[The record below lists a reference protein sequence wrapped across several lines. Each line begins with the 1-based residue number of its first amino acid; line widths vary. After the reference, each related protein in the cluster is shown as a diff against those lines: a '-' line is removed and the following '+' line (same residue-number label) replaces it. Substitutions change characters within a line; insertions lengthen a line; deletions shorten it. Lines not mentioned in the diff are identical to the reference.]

1 MLNKT
6 ILSTDCGNQY
16 RRKEVAMK
24 HNRLLS
30 LVLASVMSIGIFPAT
45 PAFAADA
52 RSDVELTI
60 QVDDTTKITATIPQE
75 YVSVVSEQDLLDI
88 ALDEGLQNGEH
99 INIHHVEV
107 AEDVPQVVPQFIIV
121 VNSYPTTLTKVGSVW
136 GAQSYFVIS
145 VAKGQTTTLSK
156 EFSKTLTAAVSGS
169 PYSITAELQASV
181 TASYSVT
188 YEFSEPP
195 ESSPFNSREY
205 RVRFYAQTYNYSQ
218 DHYMSGLYIGTRT
231 GTVDKPTRWAS
242 YSIDSIQ

>member
-1 MLNKT
+1 
-6 ILSTDCGNQY
+6 
-16 RRKEVAMK
+16 
-24 HNRLLS
+24 NRLLS

-121 VNSYPTTLTKVGSVW
+121 VNSYPTTLT
-136 GAQSYFVIS
+136 
-145 VAKGQTTTLSK
+145 
-156 EFSKTLTAAVSGS
+156 
-169 PYSITAELQASV
+169 
-181 TASYSVT
+181 
-188 YEFSEPP
+188 
-195 ESSPFNSREY
+195 
-205 RVRFYAQTYNYSQ
+205 
-218 DHYMSGLYIGTRT
+218 
-231 GTVDKPTRWAS
+231 
-242 YSIDSIQ
+242 